1 MKSPATSRDR
11 VTRILADAGES
22 SRQEVLNRLA
32 PVVYDELHM
41 LAAAQLRRERE
52 GHTLQPTA
60 LVNEAYVRLLAS
72 DRPAWNDRS
81 HFFRAAAQ
89 AMRRI
94 LIDHARKR
102 ASLKRGGDAIAV
114 SLDRIGAPSW
124 DEPETLLALD
134 EALSRLE
141 EQDPR
146 SAEVV
151 QLRYFAG
158 LSVAQ
163 TAEAL
168 DVSERT
174 VKREWT
180 FARAWLREALR

>member
-1 MKSPATSRDR
+1 MSIETPSRDR
-11 VTRILADAGES
+11 VTRILEQAQGL
-22 SRQEVLNRLA
+22 SRREVLERLA
-32 PVVYDELHM
+32 PIVYDELRL
-41 LAAAQLRRERE
+41 LAAAQLRRERDD
-52 GHTLQPTA
+52 HTLQPTA
-60 LVNEAYVRLLAS
+60 LVNEAYVRLLRS

-81 HFFRAAAQ
+81 HFFRAAAR

-94 LIDHARKR
+94 LVDHARKR
-102 ASLKRGGDAIAV
+102 ARLKRGGAPVRV
-114 SLDRIGAPSW
+114 SLDQIGPSSW
-124 DEPETLLALD
+124 DEPETMLALD
-134 EALSRLE
+134 QALRRLE

-151 QLRYFAG
+151 QLRYFGG

-180 FARAWLREALR
+180 FARAWLRDALR